1 MSTIPARTIEH
12 NRDDSDERNHVCAPP
27 ANQTHDGEEACSFA
41 LGGGT

>member
-1 MSTIPARTIEH
+1 MSTIPAKTIEH
-12 NRDDSDERNHVCAPP
+12 NRDNFDERNHVRAPP